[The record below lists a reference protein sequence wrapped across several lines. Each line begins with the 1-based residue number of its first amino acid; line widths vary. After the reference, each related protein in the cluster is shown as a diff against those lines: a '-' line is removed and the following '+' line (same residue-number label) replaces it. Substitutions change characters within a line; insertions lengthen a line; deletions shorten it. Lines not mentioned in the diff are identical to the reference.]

1 MGAFYGYEEMIK
13 DKIVEENIKVLL
25 ECDSS
30 KGDIVMLKEYGVVD
44 GLRVG
49 IGEVWRG
56 EGVRNLYR

>member
-1 MGAFYGYEEMIK
+1 LGAFYGYEEMIK

-30 KGDIVMLKEYGVVD
+30 KGNIVIPKEYGVVE

-49 IGEVWRG
+49 IGE
-56 EGVRNLYR
+56 N

>member
-30 KGDIVMLKEYGVVD
+30 KGDIVMLKEYGVVESGD
-44 GLRVG
+44 WGKIKTGNVLH
-49 IGEVWRG
+49 
-56 EGVRNLYR
+56 